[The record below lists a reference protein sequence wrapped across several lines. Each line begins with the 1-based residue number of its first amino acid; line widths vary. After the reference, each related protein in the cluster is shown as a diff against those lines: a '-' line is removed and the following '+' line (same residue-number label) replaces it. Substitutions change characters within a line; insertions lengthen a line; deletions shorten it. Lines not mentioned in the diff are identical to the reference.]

1 MGFFKKIAEGIKKT
15 KDNISKK
22 LFYAFSARAL
32 DDEFYESLEEALL
45 AGDVGVT
52 AAESIVEAAAK
63 GPFLSQ
69 DDFRTRTKVS
79 KTVVDKLVE
88 LGILKGLPE
97 SNQLSLFDLVS

>member
-1 MGFFKKIAEGIKKT
+1 MEELVVMRKLLEETLGREAKLERITFSPLPLRRIREDFRAELIAEGEK
-15 KDNISKK
+15 
-22 LFYAFSARAL
+22 
-32 DDEFYESLEEALL
+32 
-45 AGDVGVT
+45 
-52 AAESIVEAAAK
+52 AAEAIVEAAAK

-69 DDFRTRTKVS
+69 DDFRERTKVS